1 MAAANINQQWSA
13 QWRLNFTFMTVY
25 TVSQKTHQLWNDIAK
40 NRKDQ
45 FWWNLA
51 EIFKRPPNRVCMFQ
65 FPCRFAFLS
74 TFRLSNRTPKI
85 TRILTLCQAN
95 AATLMPFS
103 KEGTILIKKNLYE
116 CKGYNAWHFITE
128 FPDKGWIK
136 NSINGVVKQVRYSQ
150 HVNKVEWRVICV
162 NFGDAI

>member
-1 MAAANINQQWSA
+1 MAAANINQQ
-13 QWRLNFTFMTVY
+13 TTVICSIKVKFHFY
-25 TVSQKTHQLWNDIAK
+25 DCVHCVSKTHQLWNDIAQ
-40 NRKDQ
+40 NCKDQ
-45 FWWNLA
+45 FWRNFA
-51 EIFKRPPNRVCMFQ
+51 VIFKRPPNRVCMFQ

-116 CKGYNAWHFITE
+116 CKGYHAWHFITE
-128 FPDKGWIK
+128 FPDKG
-136 NSINGVVKQVRYSQ
+136 
-150 HVNKVEWRVICV
+150 
-162 NFGDAI
+162 